1 MKGILYSRQKLQVV
15 LSIILTFTSLT
26 LFAQE
31 RVVKG
36 NVTSEDQPLIGANV
50 LIKGTSIGTLT
61 DFDGNFTLTVPDDN
75 TTLIFSYI
83 GFLTEEVYVGTKST
97 INIGLKEDA
106 EQLEEIVVVGYGTMK
121 KSDLTGAVNKV
132 QMEDIPQRP
141 AANVE
146 QLLQGQAAGLQI
158 INSSGQPGSDV
169 DVRLRGLN
177 SFSVNSS
184 PLLVVDG
191 FPIGNAGNLKQI
203 NPNDIKSIEVLKDAS
218 SAAIYGSRGS
228 NGVIM
233 ITTKKGTGGKM
244 KIDVNSRVSV
254 ATPPSDYNVIT
265 NPAQFALIENEGRVN
280 AGLQPFY
287 VGETFQGTYYPS
299 VSEIASGAWGTS
311 TDWTDLVFRNA
322 LAQDHNVSASGGNEN
337 TKYYFSLGYLAQDGI
352 NIGDD
357 YSRYNMRVSLD
368 QKIYRNLTAGVN
380 VIYNYTNRN
389 ANSTSGIGR
398 SPVFPAY
405 NEDGSYFFIGAQDFY
420 HPMVWAND
428 VLNNS
433 HGQDFIT
440 NMYVNLKIM
449 EGLELKTTM
458 NVKSGN
464 SITDQYEPIG
474 KTWNGAEFVGYG
486 SLSNY
491 NDLDLLSETYFNYS
505 KSINDKH
512 RISAMAGWSA
522 QRYTRKTSALTGRG
536 FVNDNL
542 ANQDLNSAESS
553 SVTNDYVSSLLLSGI
568 GRLNY
573 VYDDRF
579 LITATMRADGSSK
592 FGANNKWGYFPS
604 VAVGWNLQ
612 NEAFLKNSEVVSQ
625 LKLRASWGQAGNQGL
640 PAYRINERY
649 GTGRYPTTNADGTF
663 AVGFGPGAYSYT
675 SDGVYKIWEGMSNQD
690 LKWETTTTTNIGVD
704 LGLFKSRVMLTAEVY
719 HKYTNDLLREQRIAP
734 SSGYDQI
741 WVNDGDILN
750 QGVELS
756 LDLALVEKKDWD
768 WSVKGMISHNRNEVV
783 ETGNDL
789 EVEQYGGTVEKFRSF
804 VTSTIKG
811 QPIGV
816 FYGYKTDGIIQ
827 TFEEGL
833 EAGLTGSRARPGEIK
848 YVDINGD
855 GVVDE
860 KDRTV
865 IGDPNP
871 TFIYSF
877 STRLRYKNVDLS
889 VLFTGVKGNQV
900 FNNTKFSGAAY
911 LQRWTPDNPS
921 NEYPSM
927 NSSRAYEAS
936 DYWIEDGSYLR
947 IQNINIGYNFN
958 SENIKW
964 MDRLRVYTSIDNP
977 IVFSDFQYG
986 YDPEVGGDGMHW
998 GNYPMPTTYSLG
1010 LNVSFK

>member
-26 LFAQE
+26 IFAQE

-36 NVTSEDQPLIGANV
+36 NVTSDYEPLIGANV
-50 LIKGTSIGTLT
+50 LIKGTSVGTLT
-61 DFDGNFTLTVPDDN
+61 DFDGNFTLTVPNDE
-75 TTLIFSYI
+75 TTLVFSYI
-83 GFLTEEVYVGTKST
+83 GYFTEEVYVGTKST
-97 INIGLKEDA
+97 VNIALKEDA
-106 EQLEEIVVVGYGTMK
+106 EQLEEVVVVGYGTMK
-121 KSDLTGAVNKV
+121 KSDLTGSVNKV
-132 QMEDIPQRP
+132 QMDDIPQRP
-141 AANVE
+141 AANIE

-158 INSSGQPGSDV
+158 TNSSGQPGSDV
-169 DVRLRGLN
+169 SVKLRGVSSLRGD
-177 SFSVNSS
+177 SS

-218 SAAIYGSRGS
+218 ASAIYGSRGA

-233 ITTKKGTGGKM
+233 ITTKKGSSGKM
-244 KIDVNSRVSV
+244 AIDVNSRVSV
-254 ATPPSDYNVIT
+254 ATPPNAFNVIR

-311 TDWTDLVFRNA
+311 TDWPGVVYRNA
-322 LAQDHNVSASGGNEN
+322 LAQDHNVSASGGSEN
-337 TKYYFSLGYLAQDGI
+337 TKYFISLGYLSQEGI

-357 YSRYNMRVSLD
+357 YNRYNMRVSLD
-368 QKIYRNLTAGVN
+368 QKIYRNLMGGIN
-380 VIYNYTNRN
+380 VIYNHTDRN
-389 ANSTSGIGR
+389 ANSMAGINR
-398 SPVFPAY
+398 SPVFPVY
-405 NEDGSYFFIGAQDFY
+405 DEDGAPFFIGAQDFY
-420 HPMVWAND
+420 HPMVWANE
-428 VLNNS
+428 VLNNNK
-433 HGQDFIT
+433 GQDFIT
-440 NMYVNLKIM
+440 NMYLSLKIF
-449 EGLELKTTM
+449 EDLELKTTM
-458 NVKSGN
+458 NIKSGN
-464 SITDQYEPIG
+464 SIADHYEPIG
-474 KTWNGAEFVGYG
+474 KTWNGAEFNGYG
-486 SLSNY
+486 SINNY
-491 NDLDLLSETYFNYS
+491 SDLDLLSETYMNYS
-505 KSINDKH
+505 KNINEKH

-522 QRYTRKTSALTGRG
+522 QRYTVRTSDLNGRG

-542 ANQDLNSAESS
+542 GNQNLNSAENAAI
-553 SVTNDYVSSLLLSGI
+553 TNGLKSHLLLSGI

-579 LITATMRADGSSK
+579 LMTATVRADGSSK
-592 FGANNKWGYFPS
+592 FGGNNQWAYFPS
-604 VAVGWNLQ
+604 VAVGWNVQ
-612 NEAFLKNSEVVSQ
+612 NEAFLEHSEVVSQ

-640 PAYRINERY
+640 DPYMINERY
-649 GTGRYPTTNADGTF
+649 GTGRYPTANADGTF
-663 AVGFGPGAYSYT
+663 STGFGPGTYSY
-675 SDGVYKIWEGMSNQD
+675 SPDGIYKIWQGMANRD

-704 LGLFKSRVMLTAEVY
+704 LGLFESKVMLTAEVY
-719 HKYTNDLLREQRIAP
+719 QKYTHDLLRQERIAP
-734 SSGYDQI
+734 SAGYDLI
-741 WVNDGDILN
+741 WVNNGEIKN
-750 QGVELS
+750 SGIELS
-756 LDLALVEKKDWD
+756 LDLSLVENKDWN
-768 WSVKGMISHNRNEVV
+768 WGVKGMISHNKNEVMD
-783 ETGNDL
+783 TGSTADF
-789 EVEQYGGTVEKFRSF
+789 EWFGGTVEKFRTPIT
-804 VTSTIKG
+804 VIQKG
-811 QPIGV
+811 QPIGA

-827 TFEEGL
+827 TYEEGL

-848 YVDINGD
+848 YVDLNGD
-855 GVVDE
+855 GVVDAN
-860 KDRTV
+860 DRTV

-877 STRLRYKNVDLS
+877 STRLRYKKLDFS

-900 FNNTKFSGAAY
+900 FNNTKFEGAAY
-911 LQRWTPDNPS
+911 LQRWTPDNPT

-947 IQNINIGYNFN
+947 VQNINLGYTFN

-964 MDRLRVYTSIDNP
+964 LDRLRVYTSIDNP

-986 YDPEVGGDGMHW
+986 YDPEVGGDGIHW

>member
-132 QMEDIPQRP
+132 QMDDIPQRP

-158 INSSGQPGSDV
+158 TNSSGQPGSDV
-169 DVRLRGLN
+169 SVRLRGLN
-177 SFSVNSS
+177 SFSVESS

-218 SAAIYGSRGS
+218 AAAIYGSRGA

-244 KIDVNSRVSV
+244 KVDVNSRVSV
-254 ATPPSDYNVIT
+254 ATPPSNYNVIT

-299 VSEIASGAWGTS
+299 VGEIASGAWGSS
-311 TDWTDLVFRNA
+311 TDWADLVYRNA
-322 LAQDHNVSASGGNEN
+322 LAQDHNVSASGGSEN

-357 YSRYNMRVSLD
+357 YRRYNMRVSLD

-389 ANSTSGIGR
+389 ANSTAGIGR

-420 HPMVWAND
+420 HPMVWANE

-440 NMYVNLKIM
+440 NMYLNLKIM

-522 QRYTRKTSALTGRG
+522 QRFTSKTSALTGRG

-553 SVTNDYVSSLLLSGI
+553 AVSNGYSSSLLLSGI

-604 VAVGWNLQ
+604 VAVGWNVQ

-640 PAYRINERY
+640 PAYRVNERY
-649 GTGRYPTTNADGTF
+649 GTGRYPTAAGDGTF
-663 AVGFGPGAYSYT
+663 STGFGPGQYSYS
-675 SDGVYKIWEGMSNQD
+675 SDGVYKTWQGMANQD
-690 LKWETTTTTNIGVD
+690 LKWETTTTANVGVD
-704 LGLFKSRVMLTAEVY
+704 LGLFQSKVMLTAEVY
-719 HKYTNDLLREQRIAP
+719 HKLTSDLLRTEFIAP
-734 SSGYDQI
+734 SAGYDLI
-741 WVNDGDILN
+741 WVNNGEIKN
-750 QGVELS
+750 TGVELT
-756 LDLALVEKKDWD
+756 LDLAVIEKKDWD
-768 WSVKGMISHNRNEVV
+768 WSVKGMISHNKNEVV
-783 ETGNDL
+783 DTGGTSDFEWL
-789 EVEQYGGTVEKFRSF
+789 GGTVEQFR
-804 VTSTIKG
+804 TPITTIQKG
-811 QPIGV
+811 QPIGA

-855 GVVDE
+855 GVVDT

-877 STRLRYKNVDLS
+877 STKLRYKNVDFS
-889 VLFTGVKGNQV
+889 VLFTGVQGNQV

-986 YDPEVGGDGMHW
+986 YDPEVGADGIHW